1 MNHDNYPAGYTQD
14 QLAKVKTIAV
24 IGASPNAAR
33 PSYGV
38 MKFLISKGYS
48 VIPVNPGQAGGEI
61 LGQTV
66 VASLANLPMPID
78 MVDIFRASEAI
89 PGVADEILAL
99 PWKPGLVWMQLGIR
113 HEEAAAQA
121 TAAGLLVVQ
130 DRCIKVE
137 HHILQARG
145 LLTP

>member
-1 MNHDNYPAGYTQD
+1 MNHDQYPAGYTQSE
-14 QLAKVKTIAV
+14 LAKVKTIAV

-33 PSYGV
+33 PSFGV

-66 VASLANLPMPID
+66 IASLADLPEPVD

-99 PWKPGLVWMQLGIR
+99 SWKPKLVWMQLGIR
-113 HEEAAAQA
+113 NDEAAKTLEAESI
-121 TAAGLLVVQ
+121 TVIMN
-130 DRCIKVE
+130 RCPAIE
-137 HHILQARG
+137 L
-145 LLTP
+145 